1 MIKSMTAY
9 AANEQTTKDL
19 TVSIEIRTYNSRF
32 LDVVLK
38 LPHGFAGFEKRIK
51 STINDHITR
60 GRVEIRMQV
69 ADTSEAVGAYQ
80 VDWAKAK
87 GLHQILTEL
96 QDTFKLDTPIT
107 YKPFL
112 TMNGIIIPA
121 ESGRD
126 LEADWPIIE
135 AGLKQAASDLEEM
148 RTKEGAFIEADFKTR
163 IEYLAQ
169 ILDEVEQTTA
179 DVLAYYQQKLTERIK
194 VLTQDK
200 VDLDPNRIAQEAA
213 ILADKSDITEEI
225 TRVKSHIQQFM
236 ATMEGREPA
245 GRKLNFLLQE
255 FMREF
260 NTIGSKTANTD
271 VSHLIVSAKAELEK
285 LREQIQNIE

>member
-1 MIKSMTAY
+1 
-9 AANEQTTKDL
+9 
-19 TVSIEIRTYNSRF
+19 
-32 LDVVLK
+32 
-38 LPHGFAGFEKRIK
+38 
-51 STINDHITR
+51 
-60 GRVEIRMQV
+60 
-69 ADTSEAVGAYQ
+69 
-80 VDWAKAK
+80 
-87 GLHQILTEL
+87 
-96 QDTFKLDTPIT
+96 
-107 YKPFL
+107 
-112 TMNGIIIPA
+112 MNGIIIPA